1 VNPTG
6 ELTRSVVGRKVK
18 LADNGGEGWIVTV
31 WELVTGWEDED
42 ESVAVSVT
50 VKGWALE

>member
-1 VNPTG
+1 VNTTG
-6 ELTRSVVGRKVK
+6 ELTKRVVGRKVK
-18 LADNGGEGWIVTV
+18 LADNGGEGWIVTI
-31 WELVTGWEDED
+31 WELVTVREDED

>member
-1 VNPTG
+1 MKLVDN
-6 ELTRSVVGRKVK
+6 VGV
-18 LADNGGEGWIVTV
+18 GWTVTV
-31 WELVTGWEDED
+31 WELVTFWEAKD